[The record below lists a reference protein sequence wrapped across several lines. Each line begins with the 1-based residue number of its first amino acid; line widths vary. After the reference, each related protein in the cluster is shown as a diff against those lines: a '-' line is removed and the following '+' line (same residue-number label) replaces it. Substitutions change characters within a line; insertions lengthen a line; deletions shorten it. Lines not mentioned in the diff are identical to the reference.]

1 MRKLNV
7 VYNHN
12 YDIPLPDG
20 HRFVG
25 TKFSDLYNH
34 IKDSD
39 IYKNLIIHKSIEAPI
54 SDVQCVHKSE
64 YVLNVKQGSLSRADE
79 RKINLPWS
87 KRLAR
92 RSFLAIQGT
101 LQTSQLALENGVACH
116 LAGGTHHAFKDCG
129 SGFCVFN
136 DLAYAALMLINN
148 KIVKKILIFDC
159 DVHQGDGTARILEK
173 NDNIFTCS
181 IHCKKNF
188 PLNKAQSNLDIE
200 LEDHTNNTEY
210 LFDDLV
216 FATGFDAMTGAVNA
230 IDIRN
235 ENDISL
241 KSIWDKG
248 PKTYLGIMVS
258 NFPNLFMITG
268 PQSPGVKSQMILSI
282 EQHVDFV
289 HNLIVHKQKNN
300 FNTVSA
306 NLNSQNEWVNHNNEV
321 ANSTLYPLAHSWY
334 NGDNIVGKSRNF
346 MPYVGGVANYKSIC
360 DEKIKNNYEGFEFL

>member
-25 TKFSDLYNH
+25 TKFSDLYKH

-136 DLAYAALMLINN
+136 DLAYASIALLNQ
-148 KIVKKILIFDC
+148 KKVKKILILDL
-159 DVHQGDGTARILEK
+159 DVHQGDGTASICE
-173 NDNIFTCS
+173 NIDNIFTCS
-181 IHCKKNF
+181 IHCKNNF
-188 PLNKAQSNLDIE
+188 PFDKKNSNLDVPIDDEVDDVKYINILTKTLDQIE
-200 LEDHTNNTEY
+200 SNFTPDIVFYDAGVDVHSN
-210 LFDDLV
+210 DDLGNLNLTDDGIKKRDEIV
-216 FATGFDAMTGAVNA
+216 CEYFKEKKIPLCTVIGGGYSKNRQELASRHF
-230 IDIRN
+230 
-235 ENDISL
+235 
-241 KSIWDKG
+241 SIFETVS
-248 PKTYLGIMVS
+248 KTYL
-258 NFPNLFMITG
+258 
-268 PQSPGVKSQMILSI
+268 
-282 EQHVDFV
+282 
-289 HNLIVHKQKNN
+289 
-300 FNTVSA
+300 
-306 NLNSQNEWVNHNNEV
+306 
-321 ANSTLYPLAHSWY
+321 
-334 NGDNIVGKSRNF
+334 
-346 MPYVGGVANYKSIC
+346 
-360 DEKIKNNYEGFEFL
+360 

>member
-64 YVLNVKQGSLSRADE
+64 YVLNVKQGNLSRADE

-101 LQTSQLALENGVACH
+101 LQTSQLALGNGVACH

-136 DLAYAALMLINN
+136 DLAYASITLLNQKKIN
-148 KIVKKILIFDC
+148 KILILDL
-159 DVHQGDGTARILEK
+159 DVHQGDGTASICE
-173 NDNIFTCS
+173 NIDNIFTCS
-181 IHCKKNF
+181 IHCKNNF
-188 PLNKAQSNLDIE
+188 PFDKKNSNLDVPIDDEVDDVKYINILTKTLDQIE
-200 LEDHTNNTEY
+200 SNFTPDIVFYDAGVDVHSN
-210 LFDDLV
+210 DDLGNLNLTDDGIKKRDEIV
-216 FATGFDAMTGAVNA
+216 CEYFKEKKIPLCTVIGGGYSKNRQELASRHF
-230 IDIRN
+230 
-235 ENDISL
+235 
-241 KSIWDKG
+241 SIFETVS
-248 PKTYLGIMVS
+248 KTYL
-258 NFPNLFMITG
+258 
-268 PQSPGVKSQMILSI
+268 
-282 EQHVDFV
+282 
-289 HNLIVHKQKNN
+289 
-300 FNTVSA
+300 
-306 NLNSQNEWVNHNNEV
+306 
-321 ANSTLYPLAHSWY
+321 
-334 NGDNIVGKSRNF
+334 
-346 MPYVGGVANYKSIC
+346 
-360 DEKIKNNYEGFEFL
+360 

>member
-1 MRKLNV
+1 MRNLNV

-101 LQTSQLALENGVACH
+101 LQTSQLALGNGVACH

-136 DLAYAALMLINN
+136 DLAYASISLLNQ
-148 KIVKKILIFDC
+148 KKVKKILILDL
-159 DVHQGDGTARILEK
+159 DVHQGDGTASICE
-173 NDNIFTCS
+173 NIDNIFTCS
-181 IHCKKNF
+181 IHCKNNF
-188 PLNKAQSNLDIE
+188 PFDKKNSNLDVPIDDEVNDVEYINILIKTLDQIE
-200 LEDHTNNTEY
+200 SNFKPDIVFYDAGVDVHSN
-210 LFDDLV
+210 DDLGNLNLTDYGIKKRDEIV
-216 FATGFDAMTGAVNA
+216 CEYFKEKKIPLCTVIGGGYSKNRQELASRHF
-230 IDIRN
+230 
-235 ENDISL
+235 
-241 KSIWDKG
+241 SIFETVS
-248 PKTYLGIMVS
+248 KTYL
-258 NFPNLFMITG
+258 
-268 PQSPGVKSQMILSI
+268 
-282 EQHVDFV
+282 
-289 HNLIVHKQKNN
+289 
-300 FNTVSA
+300 
-306 NLNSQNEWVNHNNEV
+306 
-321 ANSTLYPLAHSWY
+321 
-334 NGDNIVGKSRNF
+334 
-346 MPYVGGVANYKSIC
+346 
-360 DEKIKNNYEGFEFL
+360 

>member
-101 LQTSQLALENGVACH
+101 LQTSQLALGNGVACH

-136 DLAYAALMLINN
+136 DLAYASITLLNQ
-148 KIVKKILIFDC
+148 KKVKKILILDL
-159 DVHQGDGTARILEK
+159 DVHQGDGTASICE
-173 NDNIFTCS
+173 NIDNIFTCS
-181 IHCKKNF
+181 IHCKNNF
-188 PLNKAQSNLDIE
+188 PFEKKNSNLDVPIDDEVDDVKYIKILTKTLDQIE
-200 LEDHTNNTEY
+200 SNFTPDIVFYDAGVDVHSN
-210 LFDDLV
+210 DDLGNLNLTDDGIKKRDEIV
-216 FATGFDAMTGAVNA
+216 CEYFKEKKVPLCTVIGGGYSKNRQELASRHF
-230 IDIRN
+230 
-235 ENDISL
+235 
-241 KSIWDKG
+241 SI
-248 PKTYLGIMVS
+248 
-258 NFPNLFMITG
+258 F
-268 PQSPGVKSQMILSI
+268 
-282 EQHVDFV
+282 E
-289 HNLIVHKQKNN
+289 
-300 FNTVSA
+300 TVS
-306 NLNSQNEWVNHNNEV
+306 
-321 ANSTLYPLAHSWY
+321 
-334 NGDNIVGKSRNF
+334 
-346 MPYVGGVANYKSIC
+346 
-360 DEKIKNNYEGFEFL
+360 KIYL

>member
-54 SDVQCVHKSE
+54 SDVQCVHNSE
-64 YVLNVKQGSLSRADE
+64 YVLNVKQGNLSRADE

-136 DLAYAALMLINN
+136 DLAYASIALLNQ
-148 KIVKKILIFDC
+148 KKVKKILILDL
-159 DVHQGDGTARILEK
+159 DVHQGDGTASICE
-173 NDNIFTCS
+173 NIDNIFTCS
-181 IHCKKNF
+181 IHCKNNF
-188 PLNKAQSNLDIE
+188 PFDKKNSNLDVPIDDEVNDLKYINILTTTLNQIE
-200 LEDHTNNTEY
+200 SIFMPDIVFYDAGVDVHSN
-210 LFDDLV
+210 DDLGNLNLTDDGIKKRDEIV
-216 FATGFDAMTGAVNA
+216 CEYFKEKKIPICTVIGGGYSKNRQELASRHF
-230 IDIRN
+230 
-235 ENDISL
+235 
-241 KSIWDKG
+241 SIFETVS
-248 PKTYLGIMVS
+248 KTYL
-258 NFPNLFMITG
+258 
-268 PQSPGVKSQMILSI
+268 
-282 EQHVDFV
+282 
-289 HNLIVHKQKNN
+289 
-300 FNTVSA
+300 
-306 NLNSQNEWVNHNNEV
+306 
-321 ANSTLYPLAHSWY
+321 
-334 NGDNIVGKSRNF
+334 
-346 MPYVGGVANYKSIC
+346 
-360 DEKIKNNYEGFEFL
+360 

>member
-54 SDVQCVHKSE
+54 SDVQCVHNSE
-64 YVLNVKQGSLSRADE
+64 YVLNVKQGNLSRADE

-136 DLAYAALMLINN
+136 DLAYASIALLNQ
-148 KIVKKILIFDC
+148 KKVKKILILDL
-159 DVHQGDGTARILEK
+159 DVHQGDGTASICE
-173 NDNIFTCS
+173 NIDNIFTCS
-181 IHCKKNF
+181 IHCKNNF
-188 PLNKAQSNLDIE
+188 PFDKKNSNLDVPIDDEVNDVKYINILTKTLDQIE
-200 LEDHTNNTEY
+200 SNFTPDIVFYDAGVDVHSN
-210 LFDDLV
+210 DDLGNLNLTDDGIKKRDEIV
-216 FATGFDAMTGAVNA
+216 CEYFKEKKVPLCTVIGGGYSKNRQELASRHF
-230 IDIRN
+230 
-235 ENDISL
+235 
-241 KSIWDKG
+241 SI
-248 PKTYLGIMVS
+248 
-258 NFPNLFMITG
+258 F
-268 PQSPGVKSQMILSI
+268 
-282 EQHVDFV
+282 E
-289 HNLIVHKQKNN
+289 
-300 FNTVSA
+300 TVS
-306 NLNSQNEWVNHNNEV
+306 
-321 ANSTLYPLAHSWY
+321 
-334 NGDNIVGKSRNF
+334 
-346 MPYVGGVANYKSIC
+346 
-360 DEKIKNNYEGFEFL
+360 KIYL

>member
-54 SDVQCVHKSE
+54 SDVQCVHNSE
-64 YVLNVKQGSLSRADE
+64 YVLNVKQGNLSRADE

-136 DLAYAALMLINN
+136 DLAYASIALLNQ
-148 KIVKKILIFDC
+148 KKVKKILILDL
-159 DVHQGDGTARILEK
+159 DVHQGDGTASICE
-173 NDNIFTCS
+173 NIDNIFTCS
-181 IHCKKNF
+181 IHCKNNF
-188 PLNKAQSNLDIE
+188 PFDKKNSNLDVPIDDEVNDVNYINILTKTLDQIE
-200 LEDHTNNTEY
+200 SNFKPDIVFYDAGVDVHSN
-210 LFDDLV
+210 DDLGNLNLTDDGIKKRDEIV
-216 FATGFDAMTGAVNA
+216 CEYFKEKKIPLCTVIGGGYSKNRQELASRHF
-230 IDIRN
+230 
-235 ENDISL
+235 
-241 KSIWDKG
+241 SIFETVS
-248 PKTYLGIMVS
+248 KTYL
-258 NFPNLFMITG
+258 
-268 PQSPGVKSQMILSI
+268 
-282 EQHVDFV
+282 
-289 HNLIVHKQKNN
+289 
-300 FNTVSA
+300 
-306 NLNSQNEWVNHNNEV
+306 
-321 ANSTLYPLAHSWY
+321 
-334 NGDNIVGKSRNF
+334 
-346 MPYVGGVANYKSIC
+346 
-360 DEKIKNNYEGFEFL
+360 

>member
-25 TKFSDLYNH
+25 TKFSDLYNY

-101 LQTSQLALENGVACH
+101 LQTSQLALENEVACH

-136 DLAYAALMLINN
+136 DLAYASITLLNQ
-148 KIVKKILIFDC
+148 KKVKKILILDL
-159 DVHQGDGTARILEK
+159 DVHQGDGTASICE
-173 NDNIFTCS
+173 NIDNIFTCS
-181 IHCKKNF
+181 IHCKNNF
-188 PLNKAQSNLDIE
+188 PFEKKNSNLDVPIDDEVDDVKYIKILTKTLDQIE
-200 LEDHTNNTEY
+200 SNFTPDIVFYDAGVDVHSN
-210 LFDDLV
+210 DDLGNLNLTDDGIKKRDEIV
-216 FATGFDAMTGAVNA
+216 CEYFKEKKVPLCTVIGGGYSKNKQELASRHF
-230 IDIRN
+230 
-235 ENDISL
+235 
-241 KSIWDKG
+241 SIFETVS
-248 PKTYLGIMVS
+248 KTYL
-258 NFPNLFMITG
+258 
-268 PQSPGVKSQMILSI
+268 
-282 EQHVDFV
+282 
-289 HNLIVHKQKNN
+289 
-300 FNTVSA
+300 
-306 NLNSQNEWVNHNNEV
+306 
-321 ANSTLYPLAHSWY
+321 
-334 NGDNIVGKSRNF
+334 
-346 MPYVGGVANYKSIC
+346 
-360 DEKIKNNYEGFEFL
+360 

>member
-54 SDVQCVHKSE
+54 SDVQCVHNSE
-64 YVLNVKQGSLSRADE
+64 YVLNVKQGNLSRADE

-136 DLAYAALMLINN
+136 DLAYASITLLNQ
-148 KIVKKILIFDC
+148 KKVKKILILDL
-159 DVHQGDGTARILEK
+159 DVHQGDGTASICE
-173 NDNIFTCS
+173 NFDNIFTCS
-181 IHCKKNF
+181 IHCKNNF
-188 PLNKAQSNLDIE
+188 PFEKKNSNLDVPIDDEVDDVKYIKILTKTLDQIE
-200 LEDHTNNTEY
+200 SNFTPDIVFYDAGVDVHSN
-210 LFDDLV
+210 DDLGNLNLTDDGIKKRDEIV
-216 FATGFDAMTGAVNA
+216 CEYFKEKKVPLCTVIGGGYSKNRQELASRHF
-230 IDIRN
+230 
-235 ENDISL
+235 
-241 KSIWDKG
+241 SI
-248 PKTYLGIMVS
+248 
-258 NFPNLFMITG
+258 F
-268 PQSPGVKSQMILSI
+268 
-282 EQHVDFV
+282 E
-289 HNLIVHKQKNN
+289 
-300 FNTVSA
+300 TVS
-306 NLNSQNEWVNHNNEV
+306 
-321 ANSTLYPLAHSWY
+321 
-334 NGDNIVGKSRNF
+334 
-346 MPYVGGVANYKSIC
+346 
-360 DEKIKNNYEGFEFL
+360 KIYL

>member
-1 MRKLNV
+1 MRKLSV

-101 LQTSQLALENGVACH
+101 LQTSQLALGNGVACH

-136 DLAYAALMLINN
+136 DLAYASIALLNQ
-148 KIVKKILIFDC
+148 KKVKKILILDL
-159 DVHQGDGTARILEK
+159 DVHQGDGTASICE
-173 NDNIFTCS
+173 NIDNIFTCS
-181 IHCKKNF
+181 IHCKNNF
-188 PLNKAQSNLDIE
+188 PFDKKNSNLDVPIDDEVDDVKYINILTKTLDQIE
-200 LEDHTNNTEY
+200 SNFTPDIVFYDAGVDVHSN
-210 LFDDLV
+210 DDLGNLNLSDDGIKKRDEIV
-216 FATGFDAMTGAVNA
+216 CEYFKEKKVPLCTVIGGGYSKNKQELASRHF
-230 IDIRN
+230 
-235 ENDISL
+235 
-241 KSIWDKG
+241 SIFETVS
-248 PKTYLGIMVS
+248 KTYL
-258 NFPNLFMITG
+258 
-268 PQSPGVKSQMILSI
+268 
-282 EQHVDFV
+282 
-289 HNLIVHKQKNN
+289 
-300 FNTVSA
+300 
-306 NLNSQNEWVNHNNEV
+306 
-321 ANSTLYPLAHSWY
+321 
-334 NGDNIVGKSRNF
+334 
-346 MPYVGGVANYKSIC
+346 
-360 DEKIKNNYEGFEFL
+360 

>member
-54 SDVQCVHKSE
+54 SDVQCVHNSE

-101 LQTSQLALENGVACH
+101 LQTSQLALGNGVACH

-136 DLAYAALMLINN
+136 DLAYASIALLNQ
-148 KIVKKILIFDC
+148 KKVKKILILDL
-159 DVHQGDGTARILEK
+159 DVHQGDGTASICE
-173 NDNIFTCS
+173 NIDNIFTCS
-181 IHCKKNF
+181 IHCKNNF
-188 PLNKAQSNLDIE
+188 PFDKKNSNLDVPIDDEVNDVEYINILTKTLDQIE
-200 LEDHTNNTEY
+200 SNFTPDIVFYDAGVDVHSN
-210 LFDDLV
+210 DDLGNLNLTDDGIKKRDEIV
-216 FATGFDAMTGAVNA
+216 CEYFKEKKIPLCTVIGGGYSKNRQELASRHF
-230 IDIRN
+230 
-235 ENDISL
+235 
-241 KSIWDKG
+241 SIFETVS
-248 PKTYLGIMVS
+248 KTYL
-258 NFPNLFMITG
+258 
-268 PQSPGVKSQMILSI
+268 
-282 EQHVDFV
+282 
-289 HNLIVHKQKNN
+289 
-300 FNTVSA
+300 
-306 NLNSQNEWVNHNNEV
+306 
-321 ANSTLYPLAHSWY
+321 
-334 NGDNIVGKSRNF
+334 
-346 MPYVGGVANYKSIC
+346 
-360 DEKIKNNYEGFEFL
+360 

>member
-34 IKDSD
+34 IKDTD

-54 SDVQCVHKSE
+54 SDVQCVHNSE
-64 YVLNVKQGSLSRADE
+64 YVLNVKQGNLSSADV

-136 DLAYAALMLINN
+136 DLAYASIALLNQ
-148 KIVKKILIFDC
+148 KKVKKILILDL
-159 DVHQGDGTARILEK
+159 DVHQGDGTASICE
-173 NDNIFTCS
+173 NIDNIFTCS
-181 IHCKKNF
+181 IHCKNNF
-188 PLNKAQSNLDIE
+188 PFDKKNSNLDVPIDDEVDDVKYINILTKTLDKIE
-200 LEDHTNNTEY
+200 SNFTPDIVFYDAGVDVHSN
-210 LFDDLV
+210 DDLGNLNLSDDGIKKRDEIV
-216 FATGFDAMTGAVNA
+216 CEYFKEKKIPLCTVIGGGYSKNRQELASRHF
-230 IDIRN
+230 
-235 ENDISL
+235 
-241 KSIWDKG
+241 SIFETVS
-248 PKTYLGIMVS
+248 KTYL
-258 NFPNLFMITG
+258 
-268 PQSPGVKSQMILSI
+268 
-282 EQHVDFV
+282 
-289 HNLIVHKQKNN
+289 
-300 FNTVSA
+300 
-306 NLNSQNEWVNHNNEV
+306 
-321 ANSTLYPLAHSWY
+321 
-334 NGDNIVGKSRNF
+334 
-346 MPYVGGVANYKSIC
+346 
-360 DEKIKNNYEGFEFL
+360 

>member
-101 LQTSQLALENGVACH
+101 LQTSRLALENGVACH

-136 DLAYAALMLINN
+136 DLAYASIALLNQ
-148 KIVKKILIFDC
+148 KKVKKILILDL
-159 DVHQGDGTARILEK
+159 DVHQGDGTASICE
-173 NDNIFTCS
+173 NIDNIFTCS
-181 IHCKKNF
+181 IHCKNNF
-188 PLNKAQSNLDIE
+188 PFDKKNSNLDVPIDDEVDDVKYINILTKTLDQIE
-200 LEDHTNNTEY
+200 SHFTPDIVFYDAGVDVHSN
-210 LFDDLV
+210 DDLGNLNLTDDGIKKRDEIV
-216 FATGFDAMTGAVNA
+216 CEYFKEKKIPLCTVIGGGYSKNRQELASRHF
-230 IDIRN
+230 
-235 ENDISL
+235 
-241 KSIWDKG
+241 SIFETVS
-248 PKTYLGIMVS
+248 KTYL
-258 NFPNLFMITG
+258 
-268 PQSPGVKSQMILSI
+268 
-282 EQHVDFV
+282 
-289 HNLIVHKQKNN
+289 
-300 FNTVSA
+300 
-306 NLNSQNEWVNHNNEV
+306 
-321 ANSTLYPLAHSWY
+321 
-334 NGDNIVGKSRNF
+334 
-346 MPYVGGVANYKSIC
+346 
-360 DEKIKNNYEGFEFL
+360 

>member
-101 LQTSQLALENGVACH
+101 LQTSQLALGNGVACH

-136 DLAYAALMLINN
+136 DLAYASIALLNQ
-148 KIVKKILIFDC
+148 KKVKKILILDL
-159 DVHQGDGTARILEK
+159 DVHQGDGTASICE
-173 NDNIFTCS
+173 NIDNIFTCS
-181 IHCKKNF
+181 IHCKNNF
-188 PLNKAQSNLDIE
+188 PFDKKNSNLDVPIDDEVNDVKYINILTKTLDQIE
-200 LEDHTNNTEY
+200 SNFTPDIVFYDAGVDVHSN
-210 LFDDLV
+210 DDLGNLNLTDDGIKKRDEIV
-216 FATGFDAMTGAVNA
+216 CEYFKEKKIPLCTVIGGGYSKNRQELASRHF
-230 IDIRN
+230 
-235 ENDISL
+235 
-241 KSIWDKG
+241 SIFETVS
-248 PKTYLGIMVS
+248 KTYL
-258 NFPNLFMITG
+258 
-268 PQSPGVKSQMILSI
+268 
-282 EQHVDFV
+282 
-289 HNLIVHKQKNN
+289 
-300 FNTVSA
+300 
-306 NLNSQNEWVNHNNEV
+306 
-321 ANSTLYPLAHSWY
+321 
-334 NGDNIVGKSRNF
+334 
-346 MPYVGGVANYKSIC
+346 
-360 DEKIKNNYEGFEFL
+360 

>member
-101 LQTSQLALENGVACH
+101 LQTSQLALGNGVACH

-136 DLAYAALMLINN
+136 DLAYASIALLNQ
-148 KIVKKILIFDC
+148 KKVKKILILDL
-159 DVHQGDGTARILEK
+159 DVHQGDGTASICE
-173 NDNIFTCS
+173 NIDNIFTCS
-181 IHCKKNF
+181 IHCKNNF
-188 PLNKAQSNLDIE
+188 PFDKKNSNLDVPIDDEVNDVEYINTLTKTLDQIE
-200 LEDHTNNTEY
+200 SNFTPDIVFYDAGVDVHSN
-210 LFDDLV
+210 DDLGNLNLTDDGIKKRDEIV
-216 FATGFDAMTGAVNA
+216 CEYFKEKKIPLCTVIGGGYSKNRQELASRHF
-230 IDIRN
+230 
-235 ENDISL
+235 
-241 KSIWDKG
+241 SIFETVS
-248 PKTYLGIMVS
+248 KTYL
-258 NFPNLFMITG
+258 
-268 PQSPGVKSQMILSI
+268 
-282 EQHVDFV
+282 
-289 HNLIVHKQKNN
+289 
-300 FNTVSA
+300 
-306 NLNSQNEWVNHNNEV
+306 
-321 ANSTLYPLAHSWY
+321 
-334 NGDNIVGKSRNF
+334 
-346 MPYVGGVANYKSIC
+346 
-360 DEKIKNNYEGFEFL
+360 

>member
-1 MRKLNV
+1 MLKLNV

-101 LQTSQLALENGVACH
+101 LQTSQLALGNGVACH

-136 DLAYAALMLINN
+136 DLAYASIALLNQ
-148 KIVKKILIFDC
+148 KKVKKILILDL
-159 DVHQGDGTARILEK
+159 DVHQGDGTASICE
-173 NDNIFTCS
+173 NIDNIFTCS
-181 IHCKKNF
+181 IHCKNNF
-188 PLNKAQSNLDIE
+188 PFDKKNSNLDVPIDDEVNDVEYINILTKTLDQIE
-200 LEDHTNNTEY
+200 SNFTPDIVFYDAGVDVHSN
-210 LFDDLV
+210 DDLGNLNLTDNGIKKRDEIV
-216 FATGFDAMTGAVNA
+216 CEYFKEKKIPLCTVIGGGYSKNRQELASRHF
-230 IDIRN
+230 
-235 ENDISL
+235 
-241 KSIWDKG
+241 SIFETVS
-248 PKTYLGIMVS
+248 KTYL
-258 NFPNLFMITG
+258 
-268 PQSPGVKSQMILSI
+268 
-282 EQHVDFV
+282 
-289 HNLIVHKQKNN
+289 
-300 FNTVSA
+300 
-306 NLNSQNEWVNHNNEV
+306 
-321 ANSTLYPLAHSWY
+321 
-334 NGDNIVGKSRNF
+334 
-346 MPYVGGVANYKSIC
+346 
-360 DEKIKNNYEGFEFL
+360 